1 MPVTEVDPGQV
12 VRVRDLHVGF
22 GLPERRVRAVR
33 GVSIDLAKGKSLGVV
48 GESGS
53 GKSVTFLAA
62 LGLLSGGGSIESG
75 EVLLDERNLMELSPT
90 ERRRTLGAELA
101 MVFQNPMTALNP
113 VLSIGAQI
121 VEGLR

>member
-1 MPVTEVDPGQV
+1 MYPRSSCLRPMSKGWPGIIRTPSCSPMPVPEVDPGQV

-33 GVSIDLAKGKSLGVV
+33 GVSIDLAKGESLGVV

-75 EVLLDERNLMELSPT
+75 EVLLDERNLLELSPT
-90 ERRRTLGAELA
+90 
-101 MVFQNPMTALNP
+101 
-113 VLSIGAQI
+113 
-121 VEGLR
+121 